1 MGLKKYNLGE
11 PIELSEERT
20 SEDLYSIENVRDI
33 FNEKEIVST
42 NAKVDGSVI
51 RKFHILRHNQ
61 FIYNPRTTQ
70 MGDIVDLS
78 YNNTD
83 NLLLFSF
90 NNIAFSIKNSAKELM
105 LPQYLYMYFNR
116 SEFDRFV
123 VVYFGGND
131 RETFTWKDLKRFS
144 RTLPPLDFQRTIAN
158 IYKCANETKQI
169 AAEVD

>member
-11 PIELSEERT
+11 PIELSEEGT

-33 FNEKEIVST
+33 SNEKEIIPT

-51 RKFHILRHNQ
+51 RKFHILRPNQ

-83 NLLLFSF
+83 NLLLLSF
-90 NNIAFSIKNSAKELM
+90 NNIAFSINNSAKELM
-105 LPQYLYMYFNR
+105 LPQYLYMYFLT
-116 SEFDRFV
+116 SSLIF
-123 VVYFGGND
+123 
-131 RETFTWKDLKRFS
+131 
-144 RTLPPLDFQRTIAN
+144 
-158 IYKCANETKQI
+158 
-169 AAEVD
+169 